1 MKTYDHKKIEMKWQR
16 IWKEN
21 DANVVADSVED
32 KENLYI
38 LVEFVY
44 PSGNLHL
51 GHWYAF
57 SIPDIYSRVKK
68 MQGYNVLFP
77 FGYDA
82 FGLPAENAALKH
94 EMNPRKWTYKNIDK
108 MREQLRTMGAM
119 FDWSREV
126 ITCDPAYYKWTQWLF
141 LQFYKKGFAYYG
153 ETPVHWCPS
162 CKTVLANE
170 QVVQGK
176 CERCGTEVAQKKLK
190 QWRLKITDYA
200 EKLLDGLEKLD
211 WPEDIKESQRNWI
224 GRSVGA
230 EITFNIKGQEAA
242 ITVFTTRPDT
252 LFGATYMVLAPEHQL
267 VQQLKDQISNREEV
281 QQYLNRAQRK
291 TEVERQEQKEKTGV
305 ALKEIMAINPATK
318 KEIPVWIA
326 DYVLASYGTGA
337 IMAVPAHDDR
347 DWEFARKFHLPIVEV
362 ISGGDVEIAAYTDN
376 KNGRLINSGSF
387 NGQNPP
393 EAIGAITDWLEE
405 NNLGKKSTNYRMRDW
420 IVSRQRYWG
429 CPIPVIHCS
438 QCGIVPVPED
448 RLPVELPELDDFK
461 PRDDGKSPLA
471 KAEAWVKTK
480 CPGCAG
486 EAERESDTFDTFID
500 SSWYFLRY
508 CDPLND
514 NTFADRERLKHWMPV
529 DFYSGGAEH
538 TTMHLLYSRFW
549 IKAMYDLG
557 LLDWDEPY
565 TIRKN
570 RGLILGPD
578 GQKMSKRSGNV
589 IDPDEYVASLGADT
603 VRMYLAF
610 IGPYSEVGA
619 YPWDMQGIQG
629 IRKFL
634 ERVWNLREKVK
645 PDIDDDPRVIKLL
658 HQTIQKVTEDIDRL
672 KFNTAIS
679 QMMILVNFLEKQ
691 PEVSRDTFEKLALM
705 ISPFTPH
712 LAEEI
717 WENLGH
723 RESIFSEPWVEFDA
737 ALAKKDEVEFVV
749 QVNGKVRDKM
759 VVAADISEAD
769 ARQLALNSEK
779 VKVHLAGKEPR
790 KVIFIP
796 GRLVNIVL

>member
-1 MKTYDHKKIEMKWQR
+1 MKTYDHKKIEAKWQR
-16 IWKEN
+16 IWEEK
-21 DANVVADSVED
+21 DANVVADNVKD
-32 KENLYI
+32 RENFYT
-38 LVEFVY
+38 LVEFAY

-68 MQGYNVLFP
+68 MQGHNVLFP

-94 EMNPRKWTYKNIDK
+94 EMNPRKWTYENIDK
-108 MREQLRTMGAM
+108 MRAQLRTMGAM
-119 FDWSREV
+119 FDWSREIV
-126 ITCDPAYYKWTQWLF
+126 TCDPAYYKWTQWLF
-141 LQFYKKGFAYYG
+141 LQFFKKDLAYHG
-153 ETPVHWCPS
+153 ETSVHWCPS

-176 CERCGTEVAQKKLK
+176 CERCETDVVQKKLK
-190 QWRLKITDYA
+190 QWRLRITNYA
-200 EKLLDGLEKLD
+200 DKLLEGLEKLD
-211 WPEDIKESQRNWI
+211 WPEEIKESQRNWI
-224 GRSVGA
+224 GKSDGA
-230 EITFNIKGQEAA
+230 EIIFKVKEQETG
-242 ITVFTTRPDT
+242 INVFTTRPDT

-267 VQQLKDQISNREEV
+267 VQQLQNQLNNREEI
-281 QQYLNRAQRK
+281 QEYLNQAQRK
-291 TEVERQEQKEKTGV
+291 TEIERQEQKEKTGV
-305 ALKEIMAINPATK
+305 ALQGIMALNPANN

-326 DYVLASYGTGA
+326 DYVLPSYGTGA

-347 DWEFARKFHLPIVEV
+347 DWEFAKKFHLPIVEV
-362 ISGGDVEIAAYTDN
+362 IGGGDVENAAYTDN
-376 KNGRLINSGSF
+376 KNGVVINSGPF
-387 NGQNPP
+387 NGHHPP
-393 EAIGAITDWLEE
+393 EAIAAITVWLEE

-429 CPIPVIHCS
+429 CPIPIIHCGK
-438 QCGIVPVPED
+438 CGVVPVPED
-448 RLPVELPELDDFK
+448 QLPVELPELDDFK

-471 KAEAWVKTK
+471 KAEAWVKTR
-480 CPGCAG
+480 CPECAR
-486 EAERESDTFDTFID
+486 EAKRESDTFDTFID

-508 CDPLND
+508 CDPQND
-514 NTFADRERLKHWMPV
+514 KTFAAGERLRHWMPV

-557 LLDWDEPY
+557 LVDWDEPY
-565 TIRKN
+565 AIRKN

-578 GQKMSKRSGNV
+578 GHKMSKRRGNV
-589 IDPDEYVASLGADT
+589 IDPDEYVARLGADT

-634 ERVWNLREKVK
+634 QRVWNLQEKVK
-645 PDIDDDPRVIKLL
+645 SDIDDDSWAIKLL
-658 HQTIQKVTEDIDRL
+658 HQTIKKVTEDIDKL

-691 PEVSRDTFEKLALM
+691 SEVSRGTFEKLTLI
-705 ISPFTPH
+705 ISPFVPH

-717 WENLGH
+717 WEASGH
-723 RESIFSEPWVEFDA
+723 QESIFSEPWVEFDEIS
-737 ALAKKDEVEFVV
+737 AKEDEIEFVV

-759 VVAADISEAD
+759 IVAADITEVD
-769 ARQLALNSEK
+769 ARQLALSSDK
-779 VKVHLAGKEPR
+779 VKVYLAGKEPR